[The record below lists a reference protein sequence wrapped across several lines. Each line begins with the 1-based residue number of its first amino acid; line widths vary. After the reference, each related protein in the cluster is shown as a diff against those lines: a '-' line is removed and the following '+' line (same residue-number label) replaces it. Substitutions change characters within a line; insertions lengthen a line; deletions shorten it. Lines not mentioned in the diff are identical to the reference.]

1 MDLTGLPGDLA
12 RSGAPVCD
20 ARQHEEQIGQA
31 IQIDHHELRN
41 VIRATKVNHA
51 PLRAPTHG
59 SRDVQR
65 RGLWRA
71 AGYDERLQRLELVFA
86 IVDRALQLGD
96 TIFIDTS
103 LRELL
108 THLVGMRRRE
118 QRADGEQVALDR
130 DEHLIDPWH
139 HLDGARHSENGVQL
153 IDVAVG
159 FDARVVLADA
169 AAPEEARVA
178 GVAGLGVDLRR
189 HARKVAMPNG
199 FRPLVTDRLFFHR
212 MTTHDLTDITIIGG
226 GPTGLFAQFYA
237 GMRKATSRI
246 IDALPELG
254 GQLKALY
261 PEKLIFDV
269 GGFPRVLAKDL
280 VNPLAAQAGQF
291 GAKSYLGERVVGLTE
306 ENGHFVVVTE
316 TQRFP
321 TRAVVIAGGI
331 GAFSPRRL
339 PQPCAEPWYGRGVHE
354 VVTDPEEFRGRRIMI
369 IGGGDSAFDWAHQL
383 LDRAAS
389 VTLVHRS
396 DKFRAHA
403 ATVSEV
409 ESAAA
414 EGRAQVLTFHE
425 LADITSADD
434 RLSGV
439 VLKDIKGKTTRAVE
453 VDAILPMLGFV
464 SDLGA
469 MTEWGL
475 NIVDDEI
482 TVTSTMET
490 SRPGIYAAGDITT
503 YPGKLKLIATG
514 FGEAAIAVNQAVHW
528 IYPEKKVN
536 PGHSSNLAIF
546 GQKDD

>member
-1 MDLTGLPGDLA
+1 
-12 RSGAPVCD
+12 V
-20 ARQHEEQIGQA
+20 
-31 IQIDHHELRN
+31 
-41 VIRATKVNHA
+41 
-51 PLRAPTHG
+51 
-59 SRDVQR
+59 
-65 RGLWRA
+65 
-71 AGYDERLQRLELVFA
+71 
-86 IVDRALQLGD
+86 LG
-96 TIFIDTS
+96 
-103 LRELL
+103 
-108 THLVGMRRRE
+108 
-118 QRADGEQVALDR
+118 
-130 DEHLIDPWH
+130 
-139 HLDGARHSENGVQL
+139 
-153 IDVAVG
+153 
-159 FDARVVLADA
+159 
-169 AAPEEARVA
+169 
-178 GVAGLGVDLRR
+178 
-189 HARKVAMPNG
+189 
-199 FRPLVTDRLFFHR
+199 RPLVIDRLFFDR

-237 GMRKATSRI
+237 GMRGATSRI

-254 GQLKALY
+254 GQLTALY
-261 PEKLIFDV
+261 PEKWIFDV
-269 GGFPRVLAKDL
+269 GGFPKILAKDL
-280 VNPLAAQAGQF
+280 VNQLAAQAGQF

-306 ENGHFVVVTE
+306 ENGQFVVVTE
-316 TQRFP
+316 RQQFP

-339 PQPCAEPWYGRGVHE
+339 PQPYAESWYGRGVHE
-354 VVTDPEEFRGRRIMI
+354 IVSDPEEFRGQRIMI

-396 DKFRAHA
+396 DRFRAHA

-409 ESAAA
+409 QSAAA
-414 EGRAQVLTFHE
+414 QGRAQLLTFHE
-425 LADITSADD
+425 LADITSVDD

-469 MTEWGL
+469 LTEWGL
-475 NIVDDEI
+475 DIVNDEI

-490 SRPGIYAAGDITT
+490 TRRGIYAAGDITT

-528 IYPEKKVN
+528 IYPDKKVN

-546 GQKDD
+546 GQKDE